1 MNWVLSR
8 AMNES
13 IESLVRILVFL
24 FEQNIGYKYLW
35 IDLLRTVI
43 EALIWL
49 IINALT
55 FVANEKAKKR

>member
-13 IESLVRILVFL
+13 IVSLVRIRIFI
-24 FEQNIGYKYLW
+24 FEKNIGYKYLW

-43 EALIWL
+43 EAL
-49 IINALT
+49 N
-55 FVANEKAKKR
+55 